1 MTARHKAI
9 GGFLTVLATVS
20 GLAVTGNG
28 SFAESK
34 PKPKLQ
40 TCPANGTALA
50 VKASDNKYDKDC
62 LAVPAN
68 QAFTIDFDNQDRGI
82 PHNVSIYDE
91 SQGDEKPLFKGEVIG
106 EGGPAKTTYKVP
118 AEPQGRYVFRCD
130 PHPEF
135 MVGDFVVGNPP
146 PPAETTTTS
155 TAPPSTTT
163 TTSGLKLPK
172 VLPNQTQRR

>member
-1 MTARHKAI
+1 MRARHKAI
-9 GGFLTVLATVS
+9 GGCLALLATVF
-20 GLAVTGNG
+20 GLVLTGRG

-34 PKPKLQ
+34 PKPKMQ

-68 QAFTIDFDNQDRGI
+68 QAFTIDFDNEDRGI
-82 PHNVSIYDE
+82 PHNLSIYDE
-91 SQGDEKPLFKGEVIG
+91 SQGDEKPLFKGDVIG
-106 EGGPAKTTYKVP
+106 ESGPAKATYHVP
-118 AEPQGRYVFRCD
+118 AQPQGRYVFRCD

-135 MVGDFVVGNPP
+135 MVGDFIVGNPP
-146 PPAETTTTS
+146 APAETTTTT

-163 TTSGLKLPK
+163 TTSGLNLPK
-172 VLPNQTQRR
+172 VLPKQTPRR